1 MGLKSLNRLRLLAVR
16 VFGHYEFDVHKGPGT
31 GAPPEFLDRL
41 SDYRLKF
48 GLCVRILVRISP
60 SGMEQGRQNITVLA

>member
-31 GAPPEFLDRL
+31 GAPPAFLDRL
-41 SDYRLKF
+41 SDYRLK
-48 GLCVRILVRISP
+48 
-60 SGMEQGRQNITVLA
+60 